1 MIEHTTDAVGK
12 VIARKQVRQ
21 SQQGMAVMSLG
32 EHLNELRRRV
42 LLALFGLLPI
52 FILAMVFGKQL
63 LGVLILPMVHALRA
77 QGMPANLQAT
87 SVFETFG
94 TYMLIAGLIT
104 LVIGF
109 PWILYQIWIFVSPG
123 LYEHE
128 KKFVHLLLPM
138 SLVLSVMGVVF
149 MYIVVLPVLLA
160 FFVSFTTDI
169 YIPASPKA
177 SVPEGTVFPTIP
189 TLAGDPEAPTP
200 GQMWINSEQG
210 QLRIAVPDASGAV
223 LVQSCELFKT
233 SGIIQQ
239 PKISDYVDQLVT
251 FSLAFAAAFQAPV
264 IVLLLGWMRF
274 LSIETLG
281 KYRRHCIMAIVLLAA
296 LMTPPDPISI
306 FLLAVPLYIL
316 FEFGVVLLRVF
327 PPGSNRKD
335 APREVTT

>member
-42 LLALFGLLPI
+42 LMGIFGLLPI

-63 LGVLILPMVHALRA
+63 LGLLILPMVHALRS

-109 PWILYQIWIFVSPG
+109 PWILYQAWIFVSPG

-128 KKFVHLLLPM
+128 KRFVHLLLPM
-138 SLVLSVMGVVF
+138 SLVLSVLGVVF
-149 MYIVVLPVLLA
+149 MYVVVLPVLLA
-160 FFVSFTTDI
+160 FFVNFTTDI
-169 YIPASPKA
+169 YVPASPKA
-177 SVPEGTVFPTIP
+177 AVPAGTVFPTIP
-189 TLAGDPEAPTP
+189 TLAGDPETP
-200 GQMWINSEQG
+200 AAGQMWINSAQG

-274 LSIETLG
+274 LKVETLG
-281 KYRRHCIMAIVLLAA
+281 KYRRHCIMAIMILSA

-306 FLLAVPLYIL
+306 FLLAGPLYVL
-316 FEFGVVLLRVF
+316 FEFGVILLRIF
-327 PPGSNRKD
+327 PPGD
-335 APREVTT
+335 AAIGNASKVPE